1 MFYLCIMQN
10 PNESTFSCI
19 VYAVEL
25 TGNHYLVHPSTQTE
39 ANAIIRECK
48 IIYEWTRQY
57 QPVHVCE
64 SFYLDQDTPI
74 TIDYFVKKYM
84 QLYGIENVR
93 GGSYYQPELS
103 EFQMKVLEYEFTIP
117 DIINKNT
124 IFLRDYAANY
134 GDDYKMADAI
144 IAIKDKWSTKT
155 EYLQSLRQA
164 PGNVLID
171 RSFIGKMEW
180 LKNTMDLIFMTKS
193 YNHQYNISFPPIMTD
208 AFVQRYQS
216 LIPCLQHLYKQG
228 RQLRDNIIFEPMI
241 YLEHPEFLFDV
252 IMCHSQTKSIEVVNE
267 AYTSAIKLYERFE
280 YMMYLIINRSDEMIF
295 DIENP

>member
-1 MFYLCIMQN
+1 MQN
-10 PNESTFSCI
+10 PNESTFSCN

-25 TGNHYLVHPSTQTE
+25 AGNHYLVHPSTQTE

-57 QPVHVCE
+57 QPVDVCE

-117 DIINKNT
+117 YIINKNT

-134 GDDYKMADAI
+134 GDDYEMADVI
-144 IAIKDKWSTKT
+144 TAIKDKWSTKHET
-155 EYLQSLRQA
+155 LESLRQA

-180 LKNTMDLIFMTKS
+180 LKNTMDLIVMTKS
-193 YNHQYNISFPPIMTD
+193 YNHQYHTSFPNIMTD

-216 LIPCLQHLYKQG
+216 LIPCLKHLYKQG

-241 YLEHPEFLFDV
+241 YLEHPDFLFDV
-252 IMCHSQTKSIEVVNE
+252 IMCHSQTKSIESVNE
-267 AYTSAIKLYERFE
+267 AYNSVIKLYERFE
-280 YMMYLIINRSDEMIF
+280 YMTYLVINRSDEIIF

>member
-1 MFYLCIMQN
+1 MQTRI
-10 PNESTFSCI
+10 ESMISCNI
-19 VYAVEL
+19 YAVEL
-25 TGNHYLVHPSTQTE
+25 AGNHYIVHPSTQTE

-57 QPVHVCE
+57 QPVAVCE

-117 DIINKNT
+117 EIINKNT
-124 IFLRDYAANY
+124 ILLKDYAENY
-134 GDDYKMADAI
+134 ADEPDLDNAI
-144 IAIKDKWSTKT
+144 AAIQSKWSTKT
-155 EYLQSLRQA
+155 DLLESLRQA

-171 RSFIGKMEW
+171 RSFIGKLEW
-180 LKNTMDLIFMTKS
+180 LKNTMDLIVMTKS
-193 YNHQYNISFPPIMTD
+193 YNHEYHTEFPAIMNHD
-208 AFVQRYQS
+208 FMQRYQS
-216 LIPCLQHLYKQG
+216 LIPCLKHLYKQG

-241 YLEHPEFLFDV
+241 YLEHPDFLFDV

-267 AYTSAIKLYERFE
+267 AYTSAIKLCERFE
-280 YMMYLIINRSDEMIF
+280 YMMYLIINYSDEIIF